1 MADTDLLAAHL
12 WDLRAQAEA
21 RLRRVT
27 RVQQLLADYERGANS
42 TDRTRTRQAII
53 EEVSDIA
60 ALSDSLRDVADA
72 AVTAAMA
79 LS

>member
-1 MADTDLLAAHL
+1 MADTDLLAVHL

-21 RLRRVT
+21 KLRRVT
-27 RVQQLLADYERGANS
+27 RVQQLLTEYERGANP
-42 TDRTRTRQAII
+42 TDRARTRQAII
-53 EEVSDIA
+53 KDVSDIA
-60 ALSDSLRDVADA
+60 ALSDSVRAVAEA